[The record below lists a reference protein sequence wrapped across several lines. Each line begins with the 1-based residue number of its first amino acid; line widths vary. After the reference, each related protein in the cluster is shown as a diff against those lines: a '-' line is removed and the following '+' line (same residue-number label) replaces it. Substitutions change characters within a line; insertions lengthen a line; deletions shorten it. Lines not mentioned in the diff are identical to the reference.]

1 MAHNLNEVNGKVAF
15 VNAGVSQKAW
25 HGLGQHFDQQITTR
39 QAIEQGGLNYGVERT
54 QVFAEV
60 GGQKIALP
68 YYSNYRTDIN
78 DIFDGIVTDR
88 YQILQN
94 VEAFDFFDSF
104 LIEEGNE
111 AIITTAGA
119 LGKGETIFITAK
131 LPEYIRIGNSEDVIE
146 NFLLLTNSHDVGSP
160 VQVMFTP
167 VRVVCNNTLNAALR
181 GNKGKITFRHT
192 NSVKEKLNSVKSIMQ
207 LTNTT
212 TKLVGELFNDLAKTK
227 MHIPMRDF
235 VLRVLN
241 PDGGRELTALEK
253 DGLSTRLI
261 NQANEILEYNETSET
276 QMMFPHMRGTKFGA
290 LNAITGFY
298 QNVKSFKTL
307 DGKFSSIFMDNG
319 LVKNQ
324 TDKALQ
330 ILLS

>member
-60 GGQKIALP
+60 GGQKVALP
-68 YYSNYRTDIN
+68 YYSNYRTDTN

-94 VEAFDFFDSF
+94 TEAFDFFDSF

-111 AIITTAGA
+111 TIITTAGA

-146 NFLLLTNSHDVGSP
+146 NFLLLTHSHDGGSP
-160 VQVMFTP
+160 P
-167 VRVVCNNTLNAALR
+167 IALKR
-181 GNKGKITFRHT
+181 N
-192 NSVKEKLNSVKSIMQ
+192 
-207 LTNTT
+207 
-212 TKLVGELFNDLAKTK
+212 
-227 MHIPMRDF
+227 
-235 VLRVLN
+235 
-241 PDGGRELTALEK
+241 
-253 DGLSTRLI
+253 
-261 NQANEILEYNETSET
+261 
-276 QMMFPHMRGTKFGA
+276 
-290 LNAITGFY
+290 
-298 QNVKSFKTL
+298 
-307 DGKFSSIFMDNG
+307 
-319 LVKNQ
+319 
-324 TDKALQ
+324 
-330 ILLS
+330 